1 MPIYEY
7 KCGDCGELTEFMITA
22 QSPVEKLICKK
33 CGSQNLLRNISTRSK
48 SSEQSAPSG
57 HSCCGNSGK
66 GCSTPG
72 SCCGH

>member
-7 KCGDCGELTEFMITA
+7 KCGECGELSEFMITA
-22 QSPVEKLICKK
+22 QSPTEKLICKK
-33 CGSQNLLRNISTRSK
+33 CGSENLLRKISVPGILSGK
-48 SSEQSAPSG
+48 SESSG